1 MRALF
6 WIAFILAVVFIGR
19 ISLRI
24 TCLAGSDNS
33 IIKIELAGKDDGAK
47 IVKAWS
53 DIKYKCGTVLDLAR
67 KDTYWDFLFIVIYVG
82 LIMVE
87 STALRQF
94 EPWYP
99 LNELLRMN
107 LFLAVIAGLLDI
119 IENFIILHNLHHFA
133 IPDHYFP
140 SQWFSIFKFVLAGW
154 CVLIW
159 LIALVHQLILR
170 NKKPE
175 KLPVHTADLNPITFV
190 QKTTTTLTA
199 MGDFNIVAY
208 LKDNGNSI
216 EDRVKDAILYTNGDN
231 HPDPSRIDNDRALA
245 DLPFDDQK
253 FLRLTQRFNIIIL
266 AKKVDGITLDVSD
279 ISGLTD
285 VQACIDEVTKSTT

>member
-24 TCLAGSDNS
+24 TCLSGSDNS
-33 IIKIELAGKDDGAK
+33 IINIELAGKEDGAK
-47 IVKAWS
+47 IIKAWS
-53 DIKYKCGTVLDLAR
+53 DTKYKCGTVLDLAR
-67 KDTYWDFLFIVIYVG
+67 KDTYWDYLFIIIYVG

-94 EPWYP
+94 EPDYP

-107 LFLAVIAGLLDI
+107 LFIAVLAGLLDV
-119 IENFIILHNLHHFA
+119 IENMVILHNLRHFA
-133 IPDHYFP
+133 NPDHYFP
-140 SQWFSIFKFVLAGW
+140 SKWFSIIKFILAGW

-159 LIALVHQLILR
+159 LTALVRHLILR
-170 NKKPE
+170 YKKPG
-175 KLPVHTADLNPITFV
+175 KLPVHTADLNPIAFV
-190 QKTTTTLTA
+190 QKTQTTLTA
-199 MGDFNIVAY
+199 MGDFNIVAF
-208 LKDNGNSI
+208 LKDNNNSI
-216 EDRVKDAILYTNGDN
+216 EDRVKDAILYTTGDN
-231 HPDPSRIDNDRALA
+231 HPDPSRIANDRALA
-245 DLPFDDQK
+245 DLPLDDQK

-266 AKKVDGITLDVSD
+266 AKKVDGVTLDVSD
-279 ISGLTD
+279 VSGLTD